1 MVSIINVFNFLKVQ
15 EDIIANYGKNLECY
29 LIIYLA
35 ALIDERILC
44 MNGGLSPDLKNIDQ
58 VNRIKRLQEIPEQ
71 DSKYF

>member
-44 MNGGLSPDLKNIDQ
+44 MNGGLSPDLKNID
-58 VNRIKRLQEIPEQ
+58 
-71 DSKYF
+71 